1 MEPMETD
8 AAAKMFEATSS
19 FGIVAT
25 FWLSLFIVSC
35 LNTILLQ
42 VFRLKVRQLQGN
54 QRIFPRGQ
62 GVT

>member
-1 MEPMETD
+1 MEPVETD

-19 FGIVAT
+19 FDIVPT
-25 FWLSLFIVSC
+25 SRLLLFIVSC

-42 VFRLKVRQLQGN
+42 VFRLKACQLQGN
-54 QRIFPRGQ
+54 QKVFPRGR